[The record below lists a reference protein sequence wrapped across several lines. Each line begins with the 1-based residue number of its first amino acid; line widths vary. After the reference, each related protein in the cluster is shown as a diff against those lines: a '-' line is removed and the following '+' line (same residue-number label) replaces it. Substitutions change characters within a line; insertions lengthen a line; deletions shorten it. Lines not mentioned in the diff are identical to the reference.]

1 MGRIVTTVTLQNL
14 NTTGKS
20 RKMDVLVDTGASY
33 LMLPLAW
40 KAGFGPFSTEETVDL
55 QTATQD
61 VVQGIVCGPVMIR
74 VEGFRAVYNEV
85 LFSEMEPDSGEYEP
99 LLGYIILKQCGVA
112 VDMIGHRLI
121 PVKYMDLKA
130 SYIRQ
135 SPSPE
140 KATPSVSCNLK

>member
-20 RKMDVLVDTGASY
+20 RKMDVLVDTDASY
-33 LMLPLAW
+33 LTLPLAW
-40 KAGFGPFSTEETVDL
+40 KADFGPFSTEETVDL

-74 VEGFRAVYNEV
+74 VRGFRAVYNEV
-85 LFSEMEPDSGEYEP
+85 LFLEMEPDGGEYEP
-99 LLGYIILKQCGVA
+99 LLGYIILEQCGVA

-121 PVKYMDLKA
+121 PVKYMNLKA
-130 SYIRQ
+130 NAIKQ
-135 SPSPE
+135 SSSPE
-140 KATPSVSCNLK
+140 KATPSVSCHLR